1 MNNRIKNLLCYVC
14 PAVGGLCV
22 TFLYNIVDG
31 IFVGQGVGSTAL
43 GAVNISVPFVT
54 AAMALAA
61 MLPMGGATIIAVCT
75 GKGDKEGA
83 NQAFMSALVMTT
95 VVSVLLT
102 VIGMAFAKD
111 IVMLCG
117 GENLSREM
125 VDMAVQYLF
134 FYMAFCFPML
144 MAPCLS
150 VFVRNDGAPG
160 LAFIGLCAGAASNIF
175 LDWLFV
181 FPLHKGVIGAAMASG
196 LGQIVSCVIL
206 LSHFVYKKGNLRIKK
221 FRIDIPLMGKICKC
235 GIPEAASQLTTPVTS
250 FCYNTVLASMVGDL
264 GISTFSVLSFLFSLA
279 NAILMGVVQGMQPL
293 WGLSYGKN
301 DQESL
306 RYYFKVAF
314 IINLAASV
322 VIVLLLTIFSKQ
334 AIMIF
339 NGEPELVAS
348 GSKALPV
355 FAVSFIPMAV
365 NLIIAGYFFSVQ
377 RTFQANLISMS
388 RGVVLKAIAIFAVP
402 MLFGQSFIWF
412 SPLVAEMVTSG
423 MAGVIWLLECRK
435 NHITNKV

>member
-1 MNNRIKNLLCYVC
+1 MNKRIKNLLCYVC

-54 AAMALAA
+54 AAMAIAA

-102 VIGMAFAKD
+102 VIGMVFARD

-221 FRIDIPLMGKICKC
+221 FQIDIPLMGKICKC

-301 DQESL
+301 DQKSL

-339 NGEPELVAS
+339 NSEPELVAS

-412 SPLVAEMVTSG
+412 SPLAAEIVTSG

-435 NHITNKV
+435 NRITNKV

>member
-1 MNNRIKNLLCYVC
+1 MNRRIKNLFSYVC

-61 MLPMGGATIIAVCT
+61 MLPMGGATIIAVCI
-75 GKGDKEGA
+75 GKSDKERA
-83 NQAFMSALVMTT
+83 NQAFMSALTMTT

-102 VIGMAFAKD
+102 VIGMVFARN

-117 GENLSREM
+117 GRNLSREM
-125 VDMAVQYLF
+125 VDMSVQYLF
-134 FYMAFCFPML
+134 YYMAFCFPML

-160 LAFIGLCAGAASNIF
+160 LAFIGLCAGAAANIF

-206 LSHFVYKKGNLRIKK
+206 LSHFIRKKGDLQIEK
-221 FRIDIPLMGKICKC
+221 FQIDISLMRKICKC

-279 NAILMGVVQGMQPL
+279 NAILMGVAQGMQPL

-301 DQESL
+301 DQKSL
-306 RYYFKVAF
+306 RYYFKAAF
-314 IINLAASV
+314 IINLVASV
-322 VIVLLLTIFSKQ
+322 IIVLLLTIFSEQ

-339 NGEPELVAS
+339 NSEPELIAS

-355 FAVSFIPMAV
+355 FAVSFIPMAE

-377 RTFQANLISMS
+377 KTFQANLISMS
-388 RGVVLKAIAIFAVP
+388 RGVVLKAIAIFVVP
-402 MLFGQSFIWF
+402 MLFGQSVIWL
-412 SPLVAEMVTSG
+412 SPLVAELITAG
-423 MAGVIWLLECRK
+423 MAGVILLLEYKKKRA
-435 NHITNKV
+435 TN

>member
-1 MNNRIKNLLCYVC
+1 MNKRIKNLLCYVC

-83 NQAFMSALVMTT
+83 NQAFMSALVMTI
-95 VVSVLLT
+95 VISLLLT
-102 VIGMAFAKD
+102 VIGMVFAKD
-111 IVMLCG
+111 IVMVCG
-117 GENLSREM
+117 GKNLSHEM

-206 LSHFVYKKGNLRIKK
+206 LSHFVYKKGNLRLKK
-221 FRIDIPLMGKICKC
+221 FRVDIPLMGKICKC

-279 NAILMGVVQGMQPL
+279 NAILMGVAQGMQPL

-301 DQESL
+301 DQKSL
-306 RYYFKVAF
+306 RYYFRATF

-339 NGEPELVAS
+339 NSEPELVAS

-402 MLFGQSFIWF
+402 MLFGQSVIWF
-412 SPLVAEMVTSG
+412 SPLVAEMVTAG

-435 NHITNKV
+435 NQITNKV

>member
-1 MNNRIKNLLCYVC
+1 MNKRIKNLLCYVC

-31 IFVGQGVGSTAL
+31 IFVGQGVGATAL

-54 AAMALAA
+54 AAVALAA
-61 MLPMGGATIIAVCT
+61 MLPMGGATIIAICT
-75 GKGDKEGA
+75 GKDDQEGA
-83 NQAFMSALVMTT
+83 NQAFMSALVMTI
-95 VVSVLLT
+95 VISLLLT
-102 VIGMAFAKD
+102 VIGIVFARD

-117 GENLSREM
+117 GKNLSHEM
-125 VDMAVQYLF
+125 VDMAVQYLLY
-134 FYMAFCFPML
+134 YMAFCFPML

-181 FPLHKGVIGAAMASG
+181 FPLQKGVVGAAMASG
-196 LGQIVSCVIL
+196 LGQIVSCMLL
-206 LSHFVYKKGNLRIKK
+206 LSHFLFKKGNLRIKK
-221 FRIDIPLMGKICKC
+221 FRVDVSLMKRICKC

-250 FCYNTVLASMVGDL
+250 FCYNTVLASMVGDI

-279 NAILMGVVQGMQPL
+279 NAILMGVAQGMQPL

-301 DQESL
+301 DQKSL
-306 RYYFKVAF
+306 RYYFKAAF
-314 IINLAASV
+314 IINLAASI

-339 NGEPELVAS
+339 NNEPELIAS

-355 FAVSFIPMAV
+355 FAVSFIPMAM

-377 RTFQANLISMS
+377 RIFQANLISMS

-402 MLFGQSFIWF
+402 MLFGQSVIWL
-412 SPLVAEMVTSG
+412 SPLVAELITAA
-423 MAGVIWLLECRK
+423 MAGVIMLLDCKK
-435 NHITNKV
+435 NRAANKI

>member
-1 MNNRIKNLLCYVC
+1 MNKRIKNLLYYVC

-83 NQAFMSALVMTT
+83 NQAFMSALIMTI
-95 VVSVLLT
+95 VVSLLLT
-102 VIGMAFAKD
+102 GIGMVFARD

-117 GENLSREM
+117 GKNLSCEM

-181 FPLHKGVIGAAMASG
+181 FPLQKGVVGAAMASG

-221 FRIDIPLMGKICKC
+221 FWVDIPLMGKICKC

-250 FCYNTVLASMVGDL
+250 FCYNTVLASMVGDI

-279 NAILMGVVQGMQPL
+279 NAILMGVAQGMQPL

-301 DQESL
+301 DQKSL
-306 RYYFKVAF
+306 RYYFKAAF
-314 IINLAASV
+314 IINLAASI

-339 NGEPELVAS
+339 NSEPELIAS

-402 MLFGQSFIWF
+402 MLFGQSVIWL
-412 SPLVAEMVTSG
+412 SPLVAELITAG

-435 NHITNKV
+435 NQITNKV